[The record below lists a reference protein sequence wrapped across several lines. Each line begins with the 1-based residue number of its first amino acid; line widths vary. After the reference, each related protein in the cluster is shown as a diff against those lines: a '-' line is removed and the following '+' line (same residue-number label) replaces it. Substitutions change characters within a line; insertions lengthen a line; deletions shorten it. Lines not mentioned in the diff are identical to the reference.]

1 MSATNLQKQIFFENS
16 STLNEE
22 RIFSVKVTFRP
33 PDMSW
38 MKKSLQQLVNHFES
52 LLRMLRSLRAKN
64 TELSLLQ
71 KETKRC
77 VPILRKAVLIKI
89 TINRCHANLS
99 VKMDEIRMKKEMEE
113 DDDDEEEDVS
123 DIEFSSSDEEEVSSD
138 GEKEENEDVNDINFS
153 SIDRNEEVSVT
164 SAEGEEVSDIDFS
177 DIDDEF
183 FTGDEGEASVFLDK
197 EEVSS
202 DENC

>member
-1 MSATNLQKQIFFENS
+1 MDE
-16 STLNEE
+16 
-22 RIFSVKVTFRP
+22 
-33 PDMSW
+33 
-38 MKKSLQQLVNHFES
+38 KSLQQLVNHFES

-77 VPILRKAVLIKI
+77 VPLLRKAVLINN

-113 DDDDEEEDVS
+113 QDDDDDDEEEDVS

-138 GEKEENEDVNDINFS
+138 EN
-153 SIDRNEEVSVT
+153 
-164 SAEGEEVSDIDFS
+164 
-177 DIDDEF
+177 
-183 FTGDEGEASVFLDK
+183 
-197 EEVSS
+197 
-202 DENC
+202 